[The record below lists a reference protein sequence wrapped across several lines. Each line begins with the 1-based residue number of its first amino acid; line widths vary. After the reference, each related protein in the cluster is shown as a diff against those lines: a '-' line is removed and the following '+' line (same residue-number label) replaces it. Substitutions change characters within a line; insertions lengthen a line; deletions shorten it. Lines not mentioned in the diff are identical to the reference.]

1 MGFHHEHQRPDRD
14 QYIKIN
20 WDQIPQSFE
29 SQFLKLA
36 VRSKQIL
43 TDYDTESIMHYD
55 SFGNGAFRN
64 PALTKLDG
72 TVIEANKKLSRLD
85 IMSLN
90 KLYPCKNSCEN
101 ENNQSKSFYIFVH
114 IICQFDLVCPFYMNL
129 LISSPKIPSV
139 NFRR

>member
-1 MGFHHEHQRPDRD
+1 MYCFKILQVLGFYPEHRRPDRD

-20 WDQIPQSFE
+20 WDQIFQDIE
-29 SQFLKLA
+29 SQFLKLKLL
-36 VRSKQIL
+36 SNQIL

-55 SFGNGAFRN
+55 SFGNGFFRD

-72 TVIEANKKLSRLD
+72 TVIEVNKKLSRLD

-114 IICQFDLVCPFYMNL
+114 IPIW
-129 LISSPKIPSV
+129 
-139 NFRR
+139 